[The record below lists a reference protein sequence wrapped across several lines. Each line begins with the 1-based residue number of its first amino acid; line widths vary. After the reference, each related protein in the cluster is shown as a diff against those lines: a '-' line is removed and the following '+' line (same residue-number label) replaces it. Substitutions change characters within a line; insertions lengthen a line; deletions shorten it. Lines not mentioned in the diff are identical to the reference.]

1 MDANS
6 SASDACFCTLWCR
19 TLRPVDV
26 GSQSVLCR
34 SSVVSLSFLCSVLT
48 SEVVSSSSQLLLQSA
63 TLWGLHSFFCR
74 VLPSEVFTAS
84 SAECYPLRSSQL
96 LLQSA
101 TLWGLHS
108 FFCRVLPSEVFTAS
122 SAECYPL
129 RSSQLL
135 LQSAT
140 LWGLHSFFCSVL
152 PSEVFTASSAECYPL
167 RSSQLLLQSATLWG
181 LHSFLCSVL
190 TSEVLTAS
198 SAVCYSLLSSQLF
211 QQCAALW
218 PCSEVRRGHSYR
230 MCCSVWSATVT
241 QSIWDVPWVC
251 SVQFWSKRGMSALHS
266 QGGRWGPRKVG
277 SIQFWLWRLLSHTFL
292 QLTINGQKYV
302 YLSVIRSVFIFL

>member
-1 MDANS
+1 MSSKQFISDWALSRKLSNTANGCQFFS
-6 SASDACFCTLWCR
+6 IWRLLLYTLMSDSEACWCWEPEC
-19 TLRPVDV
+19 PVQV
-26 GSQSVLCR
+26 FSGSL
-34 SSVVSLSFLCSVLT
+34 
-48 SEVVSSSSQLLLQSA
+48 QLLLQCA
-63 TLWGLHSFFCR
+63 DLWG
-74 VLPSEVFTAS
+74 P
-84 SAECYPLRSSQL
+84 
-96 LLQSA
+96 
-101 TLWGLHS
+101 HS

-152 PSEVFTASSAECYPL
+152 
-167 RSSQLLLQSATLWG
+167 
-181 LHSFLCSVL
+181 

-230 MCCSVWSATVT
+230 MCSSVWSATVT

-251 SVQFWSKRGMSALHS
+251 SVQFWGKRGMSALHS